1 MSRATEIFSC
11 NAGASCA
18 PDKIATACASD
29 DAARM
34 RMPSTAD
41 ASAAFSVGNNT
52 ASKPSSLAKIAMQI
66 APRIGRM
73 RPSSANSPAANKRP
87 NPLAC
92 AEVFAMP
99 LTPPS
104 ANPRAPFLRFNAPD
118 AINTDNA
125 IGTSNAG
132 PSLRKSAGAKFIAT
146 RPPGHAKPVLATAV
160 CTRSTAS
167 RTDASG
173 KPVSVV
179 RGKPWPLTSTS
190 ISHGT
195 ASMPRSAKP
204 NTLVCAARTPPCTI
218 STRRS
223 PSLATAVSASPPRRL
238 SAPCSPSFAAISSV
252 LPWPMLRRI
261 MTRKTARQK
270 ITAFFPKILQ
280 INDWQAP
287 ACNTPYSVKT
297 RPPSKN
303 FNKNKGIT
311 DCDIPFISG
320 HYATL
325 PRSKS
330 QQLKE
335 TAPMVRLE
343 MSAMHEQ

>member
-1 MSRATEIFSC
+1 
-11 NAGASCA
+11 
-18 PDKIATACASD
+18 
-29 DAARM
+29 
-34 RMPSTAD
+34 
-41 ASAAFSVGNNT
+41 
-52 ASKPSSLAKIAMQI
+52 
-66 APRIGRM
+66 M
-73 RPSSANSPAANKRP
+73 RPSSANSPAANRRP

-92 AEVFAMP
+92 AEVFATPLMP
-99 LTPPS
+99 PRASPHAPLLAPPFVNLFTPSLMPPLIPPFMPPFIPAS

-132 PSLRKSAGAKFIAT
+132 PSLRKSAGAKLIAT
-146 RPPGHAKPVLATAV
+146 RPPGHANPVLATAV

-223 PSLATAVSASPPRRL
+223 SPLATAVSASPPRRL
-238 SAPCSPSFAAISSV
+238 SAPCSPPLAAISSV

-261 MTRKTARQK
+261 MTRKIARK
-270 ITAFFPKILQ
+270 KFTAFFLADSLSKSLTS
-280 INDWQAP
+280 A
-287 ACNTPYSVKT
+287 
-297 RPPSKN
+297 SKN
-303 FNKNKGIT
+303 LA
-311 DCDIPFISG
+311 S
-320 HYATL
+320 
-325 PRSKS
+325 
-330 QQLKE
+330 
-335 TAPMVRLE
+335 M
-343 MSAMHEQ
+343 